1 MHTFCINY
9 CITWTHCTPS
19 VLITA
24 KCRSTVCTH
33 LCIHFRGITGPF
45 RLSAIIDTVH
55 KTPCEHAHTR
65 TYVHAHTHV
74 HASTQCYVKLT
85 EQTSDWQREHTT
97 AHSLHVTCGQEHLR
111 HSECVILCL
120 NTYTHTCM
128 DIHGLNTCMHAHT
141 CTHMDTCM
149 YARTCTHMDTCTYKQ
164 SDSLSLSPYESV
176 LVTFLWG
183 VTRFTS
189 WWEARAAS
197 ISESSQSNCEDK
209 ECQRFQL
216 RFHTYIHQTNSH
228 KTTTMWN
235 RYSLIRI
242 ATRNIASISIH
253 KYVLWW
259 SPYH

>member
-9 CITWTHCTPS
+9 CQVQIYSMYAPLHPLQRYHWPFSAFCNNWH
-19 VLITA
+19 
-24 KCRSTVCTH
+24 STYVKHHVSMHT
-33 LCIHFRGITGPF
+33 
-45 RLSAIIDTVH
+45 
-55 KTPCEHAHTR
+55 HTR
-65 TYVHAHTHV
+65 ALARTHV

-120 NTYTHTCM
+120 NTYTHM
-128 DIHGLNTCMHAHT
+128 HGYTWTQHMHARTHMHTRT

-197 ISESSQSNCEDK
+197 ISESSQSNCEDN

-216 RFHTYIHQTNSH
+216 RFHTYVHQMNSH

-242 ATRNIASISIH
+242 YTRNIASISIH